1 MVKTNAPA
9 QSGMTNHLC
18 AESADIRGVSG
29 GWERGQEVHRKN
41 QMQTSW
47 AIKEFGKFLQRC
59 PRRCARPRRP
69 CHFVHRV
76 RRFTLWEGGGMDLCS
91 VQGRERHCYII
102 AHMRG
107 SGRNTMWQ
115 GRPALALVVRLR
127 WRCYIIRAC
136 GREGS
141 CNTRCWQNEA
151 AVRRRTNATTYTR
164 GFINSNYRVNN
175 IYVMRH
181 GN

>member
-1 MVKTNAPA
+1 M
-9 QSGMTNHLC
+9 
-18 AESADIRGVSG
+18 
-29 GWERGQEVHRKN
+29 HRKY

-69 CHFVHRV
+69 CHIVHRV
-76 RRFTLWEGGGMDLCS
+76 RRFTLWEGGKDLCS
-91 VQGRERHCYII
+91 VQGRERHCNII

-115 GRPALALVVRLR
+115 GRPRPCGKAKVALLH
-127 WRCYIIRAC
+127 IRVC

-141 CNTRCWQNEA
+141 CNTRCWQSEA
-151 AVRRRTNATTYTR
+151 TVRRRTNATTYTG